1 MSEENYT
8 VEERLEDAL
17 SNQIAE
23 LDNVKPGSDEYTNIS
38 RAIIISLNYILIDM
52 ALHMNAIIQYIVNAL
67 YIYRIIRDYLL
78 FNNAIILMT
87 NQQLGQN

>member
-23 LDNVKPGSDEYTNIS
+23 LDNVKPGSDEYTKGDCP
-38 RAIIISLNYILIDM
+38 AW
-52 ALHMNAIIQYIVNAL
+52 
-67 YIYRIIRDYLL
+67 
-78 FNNAIILMT
+78 
-87 NQQLGQN
+87 